1 MLCGVSIFTVR
12 NNKMRKIYVSDYTL
26 KHLAQERKNPLLFRE
41 KVAIAT
47 AVDEMGAD
55 TIELNGV
62 TNFKEDK
69 IICKTIASAVK
80 NAAIAIP
87 AGTTPEEIDMAWECI
102 STAKTPILQI
112 VLPLSTVQMGYI
124 YHFKAPKMMAMVE
137 NLVKAAKAKCENVEF
152 IALDATRAEK
162 KVLAQALK
170 IAVDCGATSITIS
183 DEAGINFP
191 AEFAEIVKEV
201 KQVVSVPVYVKV
213 SGALFMET
221 ATAFE
226 SIKAGA
232 DGVKTVVEGDAQLK
246 THRIAAIIAKK
257 GEAYGICTSL
267 NVSRIRT
274 DVKSLA
280 KKVEDGEKKSSFS
293 IEENVDISLDADST
307 LEDITASAVKL
318 GYTLTEE
325 DAGNVMRGLKRVCE
339 KKGSIGARE
348 FEALIASYA
357 MQAPSTY
364 HVEYYTT
371 TSCNLTSAMAHVVL
385 RKEGDRNITGMGV
398 GDGPVD
404 AAFGAIE
411 QGIGYHYELD
421 DFQINTVTEGKESLG
436 SALIKLRHNGKIY
449 SGNGISTDIVG
460 ACIRAYI
467 NALNKIVYDED

>member
-1 MLCGVSIFTVR
+1 
-12 NNKMRKIYVSDYTL
+12 MRKIYVADYTL
-26 KHLAQERKNPLLFRE
+26 KYLAQERKNPLLFRE

-47 AVDEMGAD
+47 SVDEMGVD
-55 TIELNGV
+55 TIELNAV

-87 AGTTPEEIDMAWECI
+87 AGTTPEEIETAWECV
-102 STAKTPILQI
+102 STAKNPVLQ
-112 VLPLSTVQMGYI
+112 VALPLSTVQMEYI
-124 YHFKAPKMMAMVE
+124 YHFKAPKMMVMVE
-137 NLVKAAKAKCENVEF
+137 TLVKAAKAKCENVEF

-162 KVLAQALK
+162 EVLAKALE
-170 IAVDCGATSITIS
+170 IAVECGATAVTIS
-183 DEAGINFP
+183 DEAGVDFP

-201 KQVVSVPVYVKV
+201 KAKVSVPVYVKV

-232 DGVKTVVEGDAQLK
+232 DGVKSVVEGTAQLK
-246 THRIAAIIAKK
+246 THRIAGIIAKK

-267 NVSRIRT
+267 NVSRLRT

-280 KKVEDGEKKSSFS
+280 KKVEAGEKESPFS
-293 IEENVDISLDADST
+293 PEENVDISLDADST
-307 LEDITASAVKL
+307 IENITDSAVKL

-325 DAGNVMRGLKRVCE
+325 DAGNVMRGLRRVCE

-371 TSCNLTSAMAHVVL
+371 TSSNLTSAMAHVVL
-385 RKEGDRNITGMGV
+385 RKEGEKNITGVGV